1 MRCGQGDH
9 KRATAVGGVGGDA
22 AGDPAGGVAG
32 GGRGD
37 AAGGLGRRAPPGP
50 IADGPGHQAPPGP
63 IPDGPGHQAPPGP
76 TADGPGHQAPPG
88 PTADGPG
95 HQAPPGLAAY
105 LLIPRRDTWAKALM
119 APACFVVAAGSTGHF
134 GGWARFV
141 VLWLVLEL
149 LIYPARY
156 QWNDI
161 AGVDSDQ
168 RHPEA
173 SARSRLPAGSTPQAR
188 RRSIRLSWL
197 TAAARV
203 LAALLV
209 GWLTGLTGPVL
220 VLAGAVFII
229 AGSYEWLRASRNRH
243 WTPARVVAVWLAVG
257 LGYLVR
263 GGLGLSSG
271 GLPWGSAAMAATLVC
286 LGAFG
291 IMFVLLTWALEATS
305 YCAADGDGRWHARP
319 ELAAKP
325 HLAALLRHLGEP
337 LGPGGLP
344 LGPGGLPPGAGRYCG
359 GDRVLRG
366 GSRLAAPWNLALLAA
381 AASGA
386 AAGAALARPHAAGAV
401 AWIAAAAVGLAGG
414 VVLARCR
421 SARGRWAVAAAWFAA
436 VVGIGLVARPA
447 LPVLAGLPWLAVA
460 GLYCAF
466 SGWSYRELVAASP
479 GRQRQRRA

>member
-1 MRCGQGDH
+1 VRCGQADN

-32 GGRGD
+32 GGWGD
-37 AAGGLGRRAPPGP
+37 AAGGLGRRAAPGP
-50 IADGPGHQAPPGP
+50 VRGLGRRAA
-63 IPDGPGHQAPPGP
+63 
-76 TADGPGHQAPPG
+76 
-88 PTADGPG
+88 
-95 HQAPPGLAAY
+95 PGLTGY
-105 LLIPRRDTWAKALM
+105 LLVPRRDAWGKALM
-119 APACFVVAAGSTGHF
+119 APACFVAAACSTGHF

-161 AGVDSDQ
+161 AGVDADQ

-173 SARSRLPAGSTPQAR
+173 AARSRLPAGSTPQDR

-209 GWLTGLTGPVL
+209 GWLAGLTGPVL
-220 VLAGAVFII
+220 VLAGAVFAI

-243 WTPARVVAVWLAVG
+243 WTSARVVAVWLAVG

-263 GGLGLSSG
+263 GGLGLSCG
-271 GLPWGSAAMAATLVC
+271 GLPWRSAAMAATLLY

-305 YCAADGDGRWHARP
+305 YCAADGDGRWHAQP

-325 HLAALLRHLGEP
+325 HLAALLRYVGEP
-337 LGPGGLP
+337 LGH
-344 LGPGGLPPGAGRYCG
+344 GGLPPGAGRYCG
-359 GDRVLRG
+359 GDRVLRR

-381 AASGA
+381 SASGA
-386 AAGAALARPHAAGAV
+386 AAGAALARPHAAGTV
-401 AWIAAAAVGLAGG
+401 AWIAAAAAGLAGG

-421 SARGRWAVAAAWFAA
+421 SAWSRWTVAAAWFP
-436 VVGIGLVARPA
+436 VVIGAGLLARPG

-460 GLYCAF
+460 GLYCTF
-466 SGWSYRELVAASP
+466 CGWSYRDLVAASP
-479 GRQRQRRA
+479 GQVRAAGAR